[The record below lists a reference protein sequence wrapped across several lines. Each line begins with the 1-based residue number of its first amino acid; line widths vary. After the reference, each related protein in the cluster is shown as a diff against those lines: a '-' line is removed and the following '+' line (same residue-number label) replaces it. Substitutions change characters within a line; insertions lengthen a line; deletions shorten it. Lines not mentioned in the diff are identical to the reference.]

1 LLCTAPYIGAL
12 LLTSIDPAL
21 LAVSPACR
29 SLQALLSGFRTFL
42 PAHALCD
49 VRHHSLHA
57 LITGRLQRPTDRPHR
72 CLHLQ
77 GMFLENTTSRACS
90 QGRLPEL
97 LLLSRRAFLS
107 GGCLYRL
114 LQATSQDRPLQPT
127 DLVTIASNRR
137 LFFFEGL
144 PVGLARFSDQHRS
157 DVAKLRR

>member
-1 LLCTAPYIGAL
+1 MRSVTFGITASTLSSRDGFSD
-12 LLTSIDPAL
+12 LLTDLID
-21 LAVSPACR
+21 ACT
-29 SLQALLSGFRTFL
+29 SKE
-42 PAHALCD
+42 C
-49 VRHHSLHA
+49 
-57 LITGRLQRPTDRPHR
+57 
-72 CLHLQ
+72 
-77 GMFLENTTSRACS
+77 FLENTTSRACS

-137 LFFFEGL
+137 LFFEGL

-157 DVAKLRR
+157 DVAKLRRRRSVNSAWAHLRFKLPPAKHCFCQTTRADSGTVRP